1 MVYNEAVADQQI
13 IDNFNRAFAMVIA
26 LGRMETHRSL
36 HRELIEKAL
45 MFRMTITETTYGES
59 RRNESENSNECYREY
74 CEARDALYHFR
85 EMSPR

>member
-45 MFRMTITETTYGES
+45 MLRKKKAVNKYYLAYAGDSPLKDNYM
-59 RRNESENSNECYREY
+59 REY
-74 CEARDALYHFR
+74 NNARDELAQFISNR
-85 EMSPR
+85 D